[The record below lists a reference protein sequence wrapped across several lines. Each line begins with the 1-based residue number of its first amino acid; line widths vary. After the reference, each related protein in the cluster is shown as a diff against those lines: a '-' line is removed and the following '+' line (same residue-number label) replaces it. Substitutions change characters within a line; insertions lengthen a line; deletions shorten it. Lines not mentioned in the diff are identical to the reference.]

1 MDSPSTSPVAI
12 TCENSAELSLDDKR
26 NNANMVAAM
35 KASGMAA
42 NATRKAAKNPKALQ
56 SVVNALITATNA
68 FDVAA
73 VLALFAEDGMI
84 DDPSTGHVF
93 IGKRGIQRYIQEYFV
108 GYNTSTRL
116 LTVRKMGTNQVRV
129 RVDFTGDFG
138 HEIGTLLIRIDSD
151 GLIVRVDAALE

>member
-1 MDSPSTSPVAI
+1 M
-12 TCENSAELSLDDKR
+12 
-26 NNANMVAAM
+26 
-35 KASGMAA
+35 SGLVVQ
-42 NATRKAAKNPKALQ
+42 TFPKALQ

-93 IGKRGIQRYIQEYFV
+93 IGKCGIQRYIDEYFV

-116 LTVRKMGTNQVRV
+116 LTVRMMGTNQVRV

-138 HEIGTLLIRIDSD
+138 HEIGMLLIRIDSD
-151 GLIVRVDAALE
+151 GLIVRIDAALE